1 MLSSLIINPS
11 MSIMSHT
18 KVIHIFEFS
27 CANGYWRN
35 DLVNDLFKR
44 DTISCTLNVAL
55 VSMVTET

>member
-1 MLSSLIINPS
+1 

-18 KVIHIFEFS
+18 KMIHIFEFS

-35 DLVNDLFKR
+35 DLVTDLFKR
-44 DTISCTLNVAL
+44 DAISCTLNVAL